1 MDIETYNEKFLK
13 EFKKKISVS
22 EYRRAQL
29 IPTYEKTHECPKCGA
44 DAKLDLEHMELY
56 CTDCGYITKA
66 SIAYV
71 GNCKVRYPYGIL
83 L

>member
-13 EFKKKISVS
+13 EFNEKILVQF
-22 EYRRAQL
+22 RRAEL
-29 IPTYEKTHECPKCGA
+29 IPTYEKTSKCPKCGA

-56 CTDCGYITKA
+56 CTECGYITKA
-66 SIAYV
+66 SIYYV
-71 GNCKVRYPYGIL
+71 GGCRIEYPYGIL